1 MWKECQME
9 KLVFEQTSKFIC
21 YRSLGE
27 MIDMSGSGKK
37 EVAALLVSD
46 PYEDESNSRT
56 HKALD
61 QGDTAIK
68 HNGYDSAAKIASKK
82 VSMIF
87 QVRESFP
94 F

>member
-1 MWKECQME
+1 MNRPQN
-9 KLVFEQTSKFIC
+9 LSAT
-21 YRSLGE
+21 SLGE

-61 QGDTAIK
+61 HTGDAAIK

-82 VSMIF
+82 VNMIF
-87 QVRESFP
+87 QVRESFL
-94 F
+94 FLVLSLF

>member
-1 MWKECQME
+1 
-9 KLVFEQTSKFIC
+9 
-21 YRSLGE
+21 
-27 MIDMSGSGKK
+27 MSGSGKK

-61 QGDTAIK
+61 HTGDAAIK

-82 VSMIF
+82 VNI
-87 QVRESFP
+87 QGREGFLFRSFFKSP
-94 F
+94 AKNDQMKNHYHGHGCAG

>member
-1 MWKECQME
+1 MNRRQN
-9 KLVFEQTSKFIC
+9 LSVT
-21 YRSLGE
+21 SLGE

-46 PYEDESNSRT
+46 PYEDSNSRT
-56 HKALD
+56 NKALD

-68 HNGYDSAAKIASKK
+68 HNGYDSATKIASKK
-82 VSMIF
+82 VKMIF

-94 F
+94 YWVLSLF